1 MPVSAGVRPY
11 TMALLAFEGP
21 QGLVLKIPQ
30 EVGKVT
36 LLSTDVNPN

>member
-1 MPVSAGVRPY
+1 MVFLGSQTPIGFFGD
-11 TMALLAFEGP
+11 LKAF
-21 QGLVLKIPQ
+21 LNIPQ